1 MSRILPASVRGQAVL
16 GAVVVVTLFGLLTGV
31 ASYLL
36 VTQAAKA
43 SETEIVS
50 ARIDDLV
57 EQLGDAGGA
66 GSDELDVGTVA
77 EPNPVFVQVVTS
89 TGDVLATSPGLSE
102 GARLCPSGAA
112 TGAQT
117 DMVDL
122 NVGTGSGPYVREVRP
137 VAVGSRAF
145 VVCAAVSGQPVQR
158 VQGAVL
164 AVLLVLLPLS
174 VAAVGLAVWLAVGR
188 ALGAVDDLRVQAE
201 ALEESADEPL
211 RVRATGDEVERLGR
225 TLNGLLDR
233 LRSQTRSVRQFV
245 ADAGHELRN
254 PLTTLRISLEF
265 GKDASEEDVRAS
277 MTDALSDVDRLE
289 ELVQDLLALA
299 RSDARERTTEFGA
312 VDLAALVLGASDVVR
327 RTRPDVDLTL
337 DVSPCVVE
345 GDEGALRSMVVNLV
359 DNAARHAVGRV
370 SLTLTTDDGDVTLRV
385 DDDGHGLDAD
395 DCERVFDRFVR
406 LDDARIR
413 DEGGSGLGLAIV
425 ASVAQGHGGSAAA
438 QPGPGGH
445 FIVTLPVPPAGRRGT
460 PLGR

>member
-16 GAVVVVTLFGLLTGV
+16 GAVVIVTLFGLLTGV

-36 VTQAAKA
+36 VTQAARA

-57 EQLGDAGGA
+57 EQLGDTGLS
-66 GSDELDVGTVA
+66 GSDELDVGVVA
-77 EPNPVFVQVVTS
+77 QPNPVFVQVVTA
-89 TGDVLATSPGLSE
+89 TGEVLATTPGLADGS
-102 GARLCPSGAA
+102 RLCPSAPSA
-112 TGAQT
+112 TAST
-117 DMVDL
+117 DTVDL
-122 NVGTGSGPYVREVRP
+122 TVGTVPGQYVREVRP
-137 VAVGSRAF
+137 VTAGDQSL

-174 VAAVGLAVWLAVGR
+174 IAAVALAVWLAVGR
-188 ALGAVDDLRVQAE
+188 ALGAVDDLRLQAE
-201 ALEESADEPL
+201 TLEESVDEPL
-211 RVRATGDEVERLGR
+211 RVRPTGDEVERLGR
-225 TLNGLLDR
+225 TLNALLDR

-265 GKDASEEDVRAS
+265 GKEGSDADLRAS
-277 MTDALSDVDRLE
+277 MSEALSDVDRLE
-289 ELVQDLLALA
+289 SLVQDLLALA
-299 RSDARERTTEFGA
+299 RSDARERTTEFGP
-312 VDLAALVLGASDVVR
+312 VDLAAVVLGATDIVR
-327 RTRPDVDLTL
+327 RTRPEVDLAL
-337 DVSPCVVE
+337 EVAPCLVD

-359 DNAARHAVGRV
+359 DNAARHAVRRV
-370 SLTLTTDDGDVTLRV
+370 AITVQRADGGVALLV
-385 DDDGHGLDAD
+385 DDDGIGLGVD

-425 ASVAQGHGGSAAA
+425 ASVAHAHGGTVRAL
-438 QPGPGGH
+438 PGPGGH
-445 FIVTLPVPPAGRRGT
+445 FIVVLPGPSAHAGSH
-460 PLGR
+460 